1 MAPGLQ
7 ANLAVFAG
15 VAHGVVDQ
23 VIEHAIQLRSVGMQ
37 SRERALDRDE
47 QLDTLGLGLL
57 GKPQPGRFQ

>member
-1 MAPGLQ
+1 M
-7 ANLAVFAG
+7 
-15 VAHGVVDQ
+15 AHGVVDQ